1 MNYAKLIIFVFVFI
15 LAVSFAAQNTQPLT
29 LRYYFNWETG
39 SFPMYLLMF
48 IPFFVG
54 IVVGSLIAFGSRL
67 RLKNTVKH
75 LTRTNRDLEEE
86 LKRVRE
92 PQIPKGLET
101 TNEEE
106 KPMVSGE
113 VSIP

>member
-1 MNYAKLIIFVFVFI
+1 MHYGKLIIFVFVFVV
-15 LAVSFAAQNTQPLT
+15 AVSFTAQNTQPIT

-67 RLKNTVKH
+67 RLKNTIKH

-86 LKRVRE
+86 LKGARE
-92 PQIPKGLET
+92 VQTSNGYET
-101 TNEEE
+101 TMEEE
-106 KPMVSGE
+106 KPTVSGE
-113 VSIP
+113 ISAP

>member
-1 MNYAKLIIFVFVFI
+1 MHYGKLIIFVFVFI
-15 LAVSFAAQNTQPLT
+15 LAVSFAAQNTQPIT

-75 LTRTNRDLEEE
+75 LTRTNRDLDED
-86 LKRVRE
+86 LKRAKE
-92 PQIPKGLET
+92 AQIPKGFET
-101 TNEEE
+101 TMEEE
-106 KPMVSGE
+106 KPMASGE
-113 VSIP
+113 VSAP